1 MCGSAA
7 QLPQCVSGRFLQWN
21 GPPALQTSSQLPDPA
36 KNNRSMPAPLLRPG
50 VPMGGCRCSCCCLHA
65 AEVAVCWQS
74 RAAPEA
80 QRRLPHE
87 RPKVCRLRA
96 QHAGRKL
103 LLARVLRRRAPS
115 LLHWSCKQLRQ
126 QHSTEAS
133 SIAFWGPPKVRQKTL
148 ARPPPESTSGVTM
161 GLPAWSVPLGMQKN
175 APWEARTPDLEVNS
189 LTL

>member
-133 SIAFWGPPKVRQKTL
+133 SIAFWGHTPPPKVRQKTL
-148 ARPPPESTSGVTM
+148 VRPPPESTSGVT
-161 GLPAWSVPLGMQKN
+161 
-175 APWEARTPDLEVNS
+175 RTPDLEVNS